1 MSHPIRRVAVLGA
14 GVMGAG
20 IAAHLANAGVEVL
33 LLDIVPP
40 NLTPAEAGDRSA
52 RNRFSQ
58 GGFDKAL
65 KSRPASFFHPSRA
78 TLVSVGNFDDD
89 LAKVKDVDLIIEAV
103 VENIDI
109 KRKLFERLEALA
121 GPETLLASNTSG
133 LRIAAMLEGRG
144 ESFRKRFMVIHF
156 FNPPRY
162 MKLLELVPGAETDPA
177 AFARVKAFGADVL
190 GKGVVV
196 AKDTTNFIGNRIG
209 AHAMM
214 AAIHQMLADGLT
226 PEDVDAIVGTPM
238 GRPKSAAFRTADMVG
253 LDTFAHV
260 AGQLPQGAD
269 HRRGPGGLRDPGV
282 HPHDG
287 RAQAARR
294 QDQGR
299 LLQEDG

>member
-40 NLTPAEAGDRSA
+40 SLTPAEAGDRAA

-109 KRKLFERLEALA
+109 KRKLF
-121 GPETLLASNTSG
+121 
-133 LRIAAMLEGRG
+133 
-144 ESFRKRFMVIHF
+144 
-156 FNPPRY
+156 
-162 MKLLELVPGAETDPA
+162 
-177 AFARVKAFGADVL
+177 
-190 GKGVVV
+190 
-196 AKDTTNFIGNRIG
+196 
-209 AHAMM
+209 
-214 AAIHQMLADGLT
+214 
-226 PEDVDAIVGTPM
+226 
-238 GRPKSAAFRTADMVG
+238 
-253 LDTFAHV
+253 
-260 AGQLPQGAD
+260 
-269 HRRGPGGLRDPGV
+269 
-282 HPHDG
+282 
-287 RAQAARR
+287 
-294 QDQGR
+294 
-299 LLQEDG
+299 